1 MSPKTKSKPGF
12 TLVEALLS
20 IVILGLMASVMTGV
34 YFSGLQ
40 ALEVQGERMLLDSAL
55 RSRMELLLSEKF
67 DQLASGTDTAT
78 VTGQNYTITWTV
90 ATVDLNGDAT
100 PEPTAKQVTVTLEGR
115 SLTTIVVDNED
126 RVGKI

>member
-1 MSPKTKSKPGF
+1 LSPKTKSKPGF

>member
-1 MSPKTKSKPGF
+1 
-12 TLVEALLS
+12 
-20 IVILGLMASVMTGV
+20 MASVMTGV